1 MNYNYDKSKKR
12 DQHKIDTKQ
21 VVKEGK
27 GDVIEN
33 KIMSKEISNNQRKM
47 ELPISQA
54 KEKKKATQ
62 WFYSPKTPIGGTC

>member
-21 VVKEGK
+21 VVKEEGK

-54 KEKKKATQ
+54 KRKKKRPHNGFIVLKLQ
-62 WFYSPKTPIGGTC
+62 